1 MNIVF
6 MGTPDFAEES
16 LRALVGAG
24 YNVTAVF
31 TKPDMPV
38 GRKHI
43 LTPPEVKVA
52 DEELGIKV
60 YQPNSLKNDES
71 YQILKELNPD
81 LIVVVAYGKLLPKNI
96 LDLPK
101 YGCINV
107 HASLLPKYRGASPIQ
122 WSIVCGEEETGV
134 STMLLDEGMDTGDI
148 LLSSAVKI
156 GERETAEE
164 LWNRLMVLG
173 GELLVKTVK
182 GLENGSIEP
191 IPQNEAEATYAPI
204 IKKTDGMIDWS
215 KSAFEIDCK
224 IRGLHAWP
232 VAYTKTDNKMLK
244 IFSAEI
250 INGVKEP
257 FGKVLSGDKELI
269 VACGEGAL
277 KITELQLEGSKRM
290 KTEDFLRGKKI
301 TAEFLGVE

>member
-24 YNVTAVF
+24 YNVSAVF

-43 LTPPEVKVA
+43 LTPPDVKVA
-52 DEELGIKV
+52 ALELGLPV
-60 YQPNSLKNDES
+60 YQPTTLKDDEVFETLKN
-71 YQILKELNPD
+71 LKPD
-81 LIVVVAYGKLLPKNI
+81 LIVVVAYGKLLPKRV

-122 WSIVCGEEETGV
+122 WAMVCGESETGV
-134 STMLLDEGMDTGDI
+134 STMCLDEGMDTGDV
-148 LLSSAVKI
+148 LLTAKTPIS
-156 GERETAEE
+156 ETETVE
-164 LWNRLMVLG
+164 QLWDRLKEMG
-173 GELLVKTVK
+173 GKLLIETVK
-182 GLENGSIEP
+182 GLESKSITPLEQ
-191 IPQNEAEATYAPI
+191 IEEEATYAPI
-204 IKKTDGMIDWS
+204 IKKTDGLIDWS
-215 KSAFEIDCK
+215 KSAFEINCK

-232 VAYTKTDNKMLK
+232 VAYTKVDGKMLK

-250 INGVKEP
+250 VNSQAES
-257 FGKVLSGDKELI
+257 GKVLESENELVI
-269 VACGEGAL
+269 ACGKDAL

-301 TAEFLGVE
+301 TADRFGDE

>member
-1 MNIVF
+1 MNIIF

-52 DEELGIKV
+52 AEELGIKV

-173 GELLVKTVK
+173 GELLVKTVE
-182 GLENGSIEP
+182 GLENESIEP

-250 INGVKEP
+250 INDVKEP
-257 FGKVLSGDKELI
+257 FGKVLSGDKKLI